1 MIGEDNRVSNGNSQF
16 ESCNSLS
23 DSLVLEAHAEIK
35 RQGLAVRVVVPSG
48 PPSTAASAIS
58 GSLVKALARAHDW
71 SQRLLNKTA
80 ASSRDLARQLGINR
94 RYVDRILACAFLAP
108 DIVEAILAGGQP
120 IDLTVDKLTRNLPLS
135 WAEQRKRLGFRS

>member
-1 MIGEDNRVSNGNSQF
+1 
-16 ESCNSLS
+16 
-23 DSLVLEAHAEIK
+23 
-35 RQGLAVRVVVPSG
+35 VRVVVPSG
-48 PPSTAASAIS
+48 PPSTAASLIS
-58 GSLVKALARAHDW
+58 RSLVKALARAHDW

-80 ASSRDLARQLGINR
+80 ASSRDLARQLGINH

-108 DIVEAILAGGQP
+108 DIVEVILAGGQP